1 MIKYRRT
8 RTARAT
14 MTLAVL
20 LMIVLRPGVTVQ
32 ASTID
37 LMIELNEYKGS
48 GVTGWA
54 KLTPTID
61 GMRLTMA
68 VEGTAVTGNHPTHI
82 HTGTCDDFDPNPTYP
97 LTTFILDPLTDD
109 GSSKTVLADISLQKM
124 LADDYVILVHKSMEE
139 LTTYFV
145 CGEIKKSNAY
155 VGPRS
160 AGSITVPGTGTGS
173 SAVNGD
179 ISSGAPLLASI
190 GALCMVAALLSL
202 DARRRRVPHS

>member
-8 RTARAT
+8 RTAWAT
-14 MTLAVL
+14 MALALL

-37 LMIELNEYKGS
+37 LTIDLNEYQGS

-54 KLTPTID
+54 TLTPTID
-61 GMRLTMA
+61 GVRLTMA
-68 VEGTAVTGNHPTHI
+68 VEGTAVTGNHPSHI
-82 HTGTCDDFDPNPTYP
+82 HTGTCDNFDPNPTYP

-139 LTTYFV
+139 LTTYFI
-145 CGEIKKSNAY
+145 CGEISESNAY

-160 AGSITVPGTGTGS
+160 AGSIAVPETGSGS
-173 SAVNGD
+173 SAVNGVT
-179 ISSGAPLLASI
+179 SSGAPRLASI
-190 GALCMVAALLSL
+190 GALSMVAALLSL
-202 DARRRRVPHS
+202 NLRRRRVAQR